1 MNTALPTL
9 KDRLALRQRP
19 SRPVVGYQRW
29 NELLFLH
36 WDFPA
41 EVVQA
46 SLPPGLHVDTFDGR
60 GYVGVVPFFMERIRP
75 RFLPA
80 VPGISWFLEL
90 NVRTYVF
97 DDRGQPGVWFY
108 SLDCNQA
115 LAVAIAQRFF
125 HLPYWNAEMTARRVD
140 HGIAYDCQRK
150 GDERRASYQW
160 TAGRTIGAATP
171 GSLEF
176 FLLERY
182 LLFSTNAAGAL
193 FTGQVHHA
201 PYQMREM
208 QLHAQSTVP
217 MTQAGFDARGEPAS
231 VLAAAKVDVEIFP
244 LRRAA
249 TTS

>member
-1 MNTALPTL
+1 MALPSLTE
-9 KDRLALRQRP
+9 RLALRQRP
-19 SRPVVGYQRW
+19 LRPVVGYQRW

-36 WDFPA
+36 WDFPPDL
-41 EVVQA
+41 VQA

-60 GYVGVVPFFMERIRP
+60 AYVGVVPFFMERIRP

-97 DDRGQPGVWFY
+97 DDFGRPGVWFY

-125 HLPYWNAEMTARRVD
+125 HLPYRNSDMTARQAGD
-140 HGIAYDCQRK
+140 GIKYDCQRK
-150 GDERRASYQW
+150 GDERRACYRW
-160 TAGRTIGAATP
+160 TAGRTLGPATP

-182 LLFSTNAAGAL
+182 LLFTTNASGAL

-201 PYQMREM
+201 PYQMREV
-208 QLHAQSTVP
+208 QLHAVSTVP
-217 MTQAGFDARGEPAS
+217 LVQAGFDARAEPAS
-231 VLAAAKVDVEIFP
+231 VLAAAKVDVEIFG
-244 LRRAA
+244 LRRAVP
-249 TTS
+249 TS